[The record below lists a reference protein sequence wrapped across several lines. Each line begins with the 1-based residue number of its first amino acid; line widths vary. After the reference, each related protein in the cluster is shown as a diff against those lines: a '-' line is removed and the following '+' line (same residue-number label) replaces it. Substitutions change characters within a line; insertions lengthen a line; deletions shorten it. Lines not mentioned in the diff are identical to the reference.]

1 METILPALG
10 AILLKALPTFF
21 LVILLHFYL
30 KYMFFRPLED
40 VLRRRFA
47 LTEGAR
53 AAAEETL
60 ARASAKAA
68 EYEAAL
74 RAARSEI
81 YQSQEHFQRQLL
93 EEREAGVRKA
103 REEAE
108 AAMRKAKD
116 DLAVDVSRAKQ
127 ELGGESDALA
137 ERIAEGILSRRV
149 A

>member
-40 VLRRRFA
+40 VLKRRYA

-60 ARASAKAA
+60 ERASAKAA
-68 EYEAAL
+68 GYESAL
-74 RAARSEI
+74 RAARAEI
-81 YQSQEHFQRQLL
+81 YQSQDEMHQALQR
-93 EEREAGVRKA
+93 ERDAGLRKA
-103 REEAE
+103 REDAE
-108 AAMRKAKD
+108 NAIRRAKD
-116 DLAVDVSRAKQ
+116 EFANDVSQAKQ
-127 ELGGESDALA
+127 ELARESDALA
-137 ERIAEGILSRRV
+137 ERIAEAVLARR
-149 A
+149 AA